1 MIKMEIEGG
10 DKLMKAMRDAGLDV
24 DKTVAASLIAGCFII
39 SNDAKRLAPKL
50 SGNLARSIHIGT
62 KTRDITKAQP
72 DSDGVNM
79 REMPADMG
87 AVATVANTLKKGGQA
102 EILVGTDVV
111 YADVQE
117 FAAFQHKIG
126 QSPYLRPALDNN
138 KTEVRDEVKRAI
150 QSVLRK
156 VGM

>member
-24 DKTVAASLIAGCFII
+24 ENTVAASLIAGCFII

-50 SGNLARSIHIGT
+50 TGNLARSIHIAT
-62 KTRDITKAQP
+62 KTADITKPERKSGGSEQGIQSA
-72 DSDGVNM
+72 
-79 REMPADMG
+79 REVQRVAD
-87 AVATVANTLKKGGQA
+87 VLKKKGTA
-102 EILVGTDVV
+102 EVLVGTNVK
-111 YADVQE
+111 YAMVQE
-117 FAAFQHKIG
+117 FASFQHRIG

-138 KTEVRDEVKRAI
+138 KAEVRDEVKRAI